1 MHTSV
6 SEAVTDRL
14 SVCRL
19 LGSLGRAGV
28 QSVATVACVA
38 AVALCAGEVGL
49 NLKCMSKREVGG
61 AGTWV
66 AYKRV

>member
-1 MHTSV
+1 MQTPV
-6 SEAVTDRL
+6 SKAVTDRL

-19 LGSLGRAGV
+19 LGSMGRAGV
-28 QSVATVACVA
+28 QSVAAVACVA
-38 AVALCAGEVGL
+38 AVALCAREVGL
-49 NLKCMSKREVGG
+49 NLKCMSKRKVSV

>member
-1 MHTSV
+1 MHTPV

-28 QSVATVACVA
+28 QSVAAVTCVA
-38 AVALCAGEVGL
+38 AVALCCGEVGL
-49 NLKCMSKREVGG
+49 NLKCMSKREVGV